1 MALLGWALWPI
12 PVHEETIALGPLTGL
27 LPSGAPADSAL
38 GPEFSLH
45 VGFQRIVRLGG
56 RSAVTAR
63 LEPDGSY
70 TEDALPPDTNLVA
83 VAHIQTSDVM
93 LDPNGEI
100 FDPLPS
106 GGRASYSWQASP
118 LHAGALEATLFLRL
132 ELVSNAGAQ
141 VTTKTV
147 LARPLPMR
155 ALSPLGL
162 TQTTATALGMAAVLT
177 GGVLL
182 LGTLL
187 GRLPRLAEA
196 R

>member
-1 MALLGWALWPI
+1 LALLGWALWPI

-63 LEPDGSY
+63 LEPDGPY
-70 TEDALPPDTNLVA
+70 AEDILPPDTNLVA

-106 GGRASYSWQASP
+106 GGRASYSWRASP
-118 LHAGALEATLFLRL
+118 LHAGVLEATLFLRL

-162 TQTTATALGMAAVLT
+162 TQTADTALGMAAVLT

-182 LGTLL
+182 LGALL
-187 GRLPRLAEA
+187 GRLPRREEA

>member
-1 MALLGWALWPI
+1 M
-12 PVHEETIALGPLTGL
+12 PVHEETIALGPLTEL
-27 LPSGAPADSAL
+27 LSSGTPTVSVP
-38 GPEFSLH
+38 GPEYSLY

-56 RSAVTAR
+56 RSVVTAR
-63 LEPDGSY
+63 LEPAGPY
-70 TEDALPPDTNLVA
+70 TEETLPPDTNLVA

-106 GGRASYSWQASP
+106 AGRASYSWQASP

-132 ELVSNAGAQ
+132 ELVSKAGDQ

-187 GRLPRLAEA
+187 GRLPRREEA